1 MHQKHSQV
9 WKVLEVWTLNVR
21 GLQVQPLDQPL
32 LHLLGSCWQR
42 GFSAPPAPASAQPVR
57 TSVGGLSPHG
67 MLMTAEL
74 QRGCRAPGCPSRSES
89 RHPAYGVRSRTTSN
103 EDGVTVNEELG
114 AGGGDPTPLH
124 KRRSRSWEDVEQTPS
139 WRVREMAPKTRVP
152 SETWQVAEDVGIP
165 GTDGRRQSKLS
176 PGSKGLIKTVHL
188 GVLDRGL
195 RCPPAPPRC
204 SASPSAPRGACA
216 RGFPPRSPRCTSTSP
231 GGTGLRLPLAWR
243 VSCTN

>member
-1 MHQKHSQV
+1 MSAVSRCSPWTSRFSTSWEVVGNADSQ
-9 WKVLEVWTLNVR
+9 
-21 GLQVQPLDQPL
+21 
-32 LHLLGSCWQR
+32 
-42 GFSAPPAPASAQPVR
+42 PPPAQPVR

-195 RCPPAPPRC
+195 RCPPAPPAALRAPPPHGEPVHEAFPRAPPDAPARPRVGQGC
-204 SASPSAPRGACA
+204 ACHSPGACLA
-216 RGFPPRSPRCTSTSP
+216 QTDSRRRVKRGESLTE
-231 GGTGLRLPLAWR
+231 
-243 VSCTN
+243 